1 MSICKSEAIVLR
13 RNNLRETSVL
23 ADFFTRDF
31 GKITG
36 VLKGMRTEPTKFA
49 SSVEPFS
56 LNEIIFYQKRNSSVH
71 LVSACDLK
79 NNFNQLRQDV
89 VRSAMATMMLE
100 LVGAVMPL
108 EDKNPA
114 VFELVVS
121 SISELEK
128 TNFAEKIL
136 LIFKIKLLSLSGFQ
150 PHLDSCVVCD
160 SRVMGQAK
168 FSVSQGGLLCPKCAF
183 KDPKARSIFR
193 GTVATLLHI
202 QKNDFSAN
210 LNLGMNPEI
219 KKELEIILNSFI
231 QFHLGKELKSQRV
244 LDDLTAR

>member
-193 GTVATLLHI
+193 GTVATLVHI

>member
-79 NNFNQLRQDV
+79 NNFNQLRHDV